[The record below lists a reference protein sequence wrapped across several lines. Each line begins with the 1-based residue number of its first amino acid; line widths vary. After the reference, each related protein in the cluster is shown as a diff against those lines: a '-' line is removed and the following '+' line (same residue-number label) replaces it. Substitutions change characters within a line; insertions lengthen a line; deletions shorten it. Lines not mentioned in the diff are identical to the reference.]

1 MRIEPS
7 GDGKEGLTF
16 RLDACEMALR
26 VGSYDEFYYKYVSD
40 FNRSGF

>member
-16 RLDACEMALR
+16 RLDACGMALR
-26 VGSYDEFYYKYVSD
+26 VGSYEEFYYKYSSD
-40 FNRSGF
+40 LNISGF